1 MALTC
6 MQANINHCA
15 RAQDLLAQTMAEW
28 QIKVAV
34 VSEPYFI
41 PNRDDWVSNLE
52 KTVAVVTSIGTT
64 VESTTKG
71 RDFVLAIVQGIAV
84 FGVYFS
90 PNRSLADF
98 EQMLT
103 ELGALVVQVSP
114 APVLVAGDFNAKSTA
129 WGSPVR
135 NVRGDALVEWAISL
149 GLTVLNTGSES
160 TCVRRQGESI
170 VDITFS
176 SNTLAHRVQ
185 NWRVETGVETLSDHR
200 YIRFDVSN
208 HNNIMTE
215 SRSAAGDSPRWVL
228 SKLDRELAKEA
239 AIVESWGTGS
249 SALEEDTQVE
259 LEAERLGAALTR
271 VGDASMPRVKPLV
284 PKRRV
289 YWWRPELRQL
299 RNACISA
306 RRRYTRCRRWRIRDH
321 AEEAVLYDTYRAAC
335 KNLQTA
341 IALAKESA
349 WEEWLETLNRD
360 PWGRPYRVVRQKL
373 RPWAPPLTSSLQP
386 ELVERIVVALFPER
400 GEFVPPAMTSTT
412 RPRDP
417 VTEVPPVTE
426 AEFGVA
432 VLKLR
437 SKKTAPGL
445 DGIPGRLLAIA
456 LSEMEERV
464 RALFT
469 ACLTQGRF
477 PDRWKT
483 GRLVLLR
490 KEGRPPDQP
499 SGYRPIVLLDEIS
512 KLFERVLAA
521 RLVKSMQPGLS
532 DCQYGFRPLRS
543 TLDAIA
549 RVRHTT
555 EEAVAERGVV
565 MAVSLDICN
574 AFNTLPWET
583 VYAALYYHNV
593 PAYLQRVV
601 AAYFAGR
608 TIAFPVKDGWG
619 RRTMSCGVPQ
629 GSVLGPL
636 LWNIG
641 YDWVLRGVMVR
652 GVSLTCYADDTLV
665 LARGR
670 NHREAAYLAT
680 AGVAHV
686 VHRIRASG
694 LEVALHKS
702 EALVFHGPRNAPP
715 LGTQISVGGTS
726 ITIESTM
733 KYLGLVLDSRWKFE
747 EHFRRLAPK
756 LVATAGALGR
766 ILPNLG
772 GAGSVCR
779 RLYIGVVRSMA
790 LYGAPIW
797 ADTLSVRNVAL
808 LRRPQRA
815 IALRAARAYC
825 TVSYTGACLLA
836 GSPPWD
842 LEAGL
847 QARVYWRLQEAR
859 KMQNWPAPR
868 EVRQWREEA
877 RDVLYQK
884 WSERLEI
891 PGASRDLVDA
901 VRPVLK
907 EWVERKHGAA
917 TFHLT
922 QLLTGHGCFG
932 KYLCEVV
939 GREPTSECH
948 HCDGRTVD
956 TAKHTREE
964 CPAWAEPRAALSTAV
979 GRDLSLQALISR
991 MVRSEEAW
999 AAVATFS
1006 VAVLTQKESAE
1017 RTREDDV
1024 NSAPQRRRRPGR
1036 RRRAF
1041 AGRMLPP

>member
-6 MQANINHCA
+6 LQANINHCA
-15 RAQDLLAQTMAEW
+15 RAQDLLIQTMVEW
-28 QIKVAV
+28 QAKVVV
-34 VSEPYFI
+34 VSEPYFV
-41 PNRDDWVSNLE
+41 PNRDDWVSDIE
-52 KTVAVVTSIGTT
+52 KTVAIIASPGITFENIS
-64 VESTTKG
+64 KG
-71 RDFVLAIVQGIAV
+71 RGFVLATVDGIAV
-84 FGVYFS
+84 IGVYFS

-103 ELGALVVQVSP
+103 ELGALVGQVSP
-114 APVLVAGDFNAKSTA
+114 TPVLVAGDFNAKSTA
-129 WGSPVR
+129 WGSPATSL
-135 NVRGDALVEWAISL
+135 RGDALMEWVIAL
-149 GLTVLNTGSES
+149 GLTVLNTGLES
-160 TCVRRQGESI
+160 TCVRPQGESI
-170 VDITFS
+170 VDVTFS
-176 SNTLAHRVQ
+176 SNNLAHRVQ
-185 NWRVETGVETLSDHR
+185 NWRVETDVETLSDHR
-200 YIRFDVSN
+200 YIRFDISTY
-208 HNNIMTE
+208 HNAPRGN
-215 SRSAAGDSPRWVL
+215 RSTAGDGPRWVL
-228 SKLDRELAKEA
+228 GKLDRELAREA

-249 SALEEDTQVE
+249 GLVNETQVE

-271 VGDASMPRVKPLV
+271 ISDAAMPRAKTLV

-299 RNACISA
+299 RNACVAA
-306 RRRYTRCRRWRIRDH
+306 RRQYSRSRRRQVRDH
-321 AEEAVLYDTYRAAC
+321 GVENALYDIYRVAR
-335 KNLQTA
+335 KTLQAA
-341 IALAKESA
+341 IAQAKESA

-360 PWGRPYRVVRQKL
+360 PWGRPYRVVKQKL
-373 RPWAPPLTSSLQP
+373 RPWTPPLTSTLEP
-386 ELVERIVVALFPER
+386 ELVERVVGTLFPER
-400 GEFVPPAMTSTT
+400 GEFVPPAMPSTT

-417 VTEVPPVTE
+417 MTEVPAVTE

-437 SKKTAPGL
+437 SKKTAPGP
-445 DGIPGRLLAIA
+445 DGIPGRLLVIA
-456 LSEMEERV
+456 LSEMEQRF
-464 RALFT
+464 RTLFT
-469 ACLTQGRF
+469 TCLTQGSF
-477 PDRWKT
+477 PNRWKT
-483 GRLVLLR
+483 GKLVLLR
-490 KEGRPPDQP
+490 KDGRPPDQP
-499 SGYRPIVLLDEIS
+499 SAYRPIVLLDETS

-521 RLVKSMQPGLS
+521 RLIRSMQPDLS
-532 DCQYGFRPLRS
+532 DCQYGFRPFRS
-543 TLDAIA
+543 TLNAIA
-549 RVRHTT
+549 QVRYTA
-555 EEAVAERGVV
+555 EEAVTEGGVV

-574 AFNTLPWET
+574 AFNSLPWET
-583 VYAALYYHNV
+583 IYAALQYHNV
-593 PAYLQRVV
+593 PVYLQRVV

-608 TIAFPVKDGWG
+608 AVAFPTKDGWG
-619 RRTMSCGVPQ
+619 RHSMSCGVPQ

-641 YDWVLRGVMVR
+641 YDWVLRGAMIR

-665 LARGR
+665 LARAK

-680 AGVAHV
+680 AGVALV
-686 VHRIRASG
+686 VQRIRALG

-702 EALVFHGPRNAPP
+702 EALVFHGARKGPP

-726 ITIESTM
+726 ITVKPTM

-756 LVATAGALGR
+756 LGATAGALGR

-772 GAGSVCR
+772 GPGSACR
-779 RLYIGVVRSMA
+779 RLYINVVRSVA

-825 TVSYTGACLLA
+825 TVSYAGACLLA

-842 LEAGL
+842 LEAKSL
-847 QARVYWRLQEAR
+847 ARVYWRLMEAR
-859 KMQNWPAPR
+859 RAENWPAPQ

-877 RDVLYQK
+877 RDVIYQK

-901 VRPVLK
+901 VRPVLQ
-907 EWVERKHGAA
+907 EWVERKHGAP
-917 TFHLT
+917 TFHLA

-939 GREPTSECH
+939 GREPTSACH
-948 HCDGRTVD
+948 HCSGRAVD

-979 GRDLSLQALISR
+979 GRDLSLPALISR
-991 MVRSEEAW
+991 MARSEEAW

-1006 VAVLTQKESAE
+1006 VTVLTQKEAAE
-1017 RTREDDV
+1017 RTREDDA